1 VTPRPTRA
9 TEAGRTYLDLQNL
22 ARRSGRPT
30 EELHQLYVLECFLD
44 RLVRSPYADRF
55 VLKGGVLLAAYDM
68 RRPTRD
74 VDLRADRLAATPEA
88 VLDAVRSIAVL
99 PVEDG
104 VVFDVD
110 QAHAETIR
118 DEDEYSGVRVAMTVE
133 LASARMAFHVDVNVG
148 DPVVPVP
155 GGVVLPR
162 LRGGVLTL
170 LGYPLVMVHAE
181 KIVTMLE
188 RGEVNTRW
196 RDFADVYLLAARHG
210 ADGDELTA
218 SMEAVAKYRGA
229 ILQPL
234 LPELDGLAGLAQRKW
249 AAWVRKQRLDDR
261 LPQSFEQ
268 ILSKVAEFADPALT
282 GKAAGLVWDPRV
294 QRWQSLREGA

>member
-1 VTPRPTRA
+1 MTPRPTRT

-118 DEDEYSGVRVAMTVE
+118 D
-133 LASARMAFHVDVNVG
+133 
-148 DPVVPVP
+148 
-155 GGVVLPR
+155 
-162 LRGGVLTL
+162 RG
-170 LGYPLVMVHAE
+170 
-181 KIVTMLE
+181 
-188 RGEVNTRW
+188 
-196 RDFADVYLLAARHG
+196 
-210 ADGDELTA
+210 
-218 SMEAVAKYRGA
+218 
-229 ILQPL
+229 
-234 LPELDGLAGLAQRKW
+234 
-249 AAWVRKQRLDDR
+249 
-261 LPQSFEQ
+261 
-268 ILSKVAEFADPALT
+268 
-282 GKAAGLVWDPRV
+282 RV
-294 QRWQSLREGA
+294 QRRTRGDDSGVGQCPYGLPCGCERR

>member
-1 VTPRPTRA
+1 MRA

-55 VLKGGVLLAAYDM
+55 VLKGGVLLAAYDI
-68 RRPTRD
+68 RRPTRA
-74 VDLRADRLAATPEA
+74 VDLRADPLAATPEA

-155 GGVVLPR
+155 GSVVLPR

-170 LGYPLVMVHAE
+170 LGYPPAAVLRADSVEGGRIRRPRADRQGCWAG
-181 KIVTMLE
+181 L
-188 RGEVNTRW
+188 GSTR
-196 RDFADVYLLAARHG
+196 
-210 ADGDELTA
+210 T
-218 SMEAVAKYRGA
+218 AVAVLEGGRVASGRTVA
-229 ILQPL
+229 CD
-234 LPELDGLAGLAQRKW
+234 LPVQVVRKW
-249 AAWVRKQRLDDR
+249 CESSRRSRQLTSSRPLNC
-261 LPQSFEQ
+261 SFTVER
-268 ILSKVAEFADPALT
+268 D
-282 GKAAGLVWDPRV
+282 
-294 QRWQSLREGA
+294 LRERLGVDVGAASSSDRR